1 LRLAGTISGVINMG
15 IMLGPTLLQP
25 AIGWVLDR
33 HWQGLMDAGV
43 RIYGIGAY
51 RSAFALIMVWMLVS
65 WFLIF
70 FTRETYCRQQA

>member
-1 LRLAGTISGVINMG
+1 
-15 IMLGPTLLQP
+15 
-25 AIGWVLDR
+25 
-33 HWQGLMDAGV
+33 MDAGV